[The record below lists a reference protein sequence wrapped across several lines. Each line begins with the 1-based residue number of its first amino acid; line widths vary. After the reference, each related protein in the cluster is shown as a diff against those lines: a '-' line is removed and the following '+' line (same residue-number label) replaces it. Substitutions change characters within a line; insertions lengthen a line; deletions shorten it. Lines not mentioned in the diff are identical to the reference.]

1 MKNSPKELP
10 RASEPSSRQGCAEIL
25 GDPYLRQVPS
35 PWITDYREPSLGAEP
50 LPRTPKYCVA
60 NIAWSKLILSIQ
72 PNRKLI
78 LSDVSQQT
86 SDISLAR
93 LKRRIRVL

>member
-10 RASEPSSRQGCAEIL
+10 RASEPSSRQGCAQIL

-35 PWITDYREPSLGAEP
+35 PWINDYRESNLGAEP
-50 LPRTPKYCVA
+50 LHRTPKYCVA
-60 NIAWSKLILSIQ
+60 NIAWSKLSLSIQ
-72 PNRKLI
+72 PNGKSI

-86 SDISLAR
+86 SKISS
-93 LKRRIRVL
+93 